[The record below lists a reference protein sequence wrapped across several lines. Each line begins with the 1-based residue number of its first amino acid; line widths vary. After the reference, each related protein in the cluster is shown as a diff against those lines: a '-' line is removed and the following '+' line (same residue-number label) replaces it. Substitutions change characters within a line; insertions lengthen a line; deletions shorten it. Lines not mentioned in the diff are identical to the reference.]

1 MTIAAEQLLY
11 YEDLYRYGILA
22 ITIFIAFYAVIYK
35 EVFYKSTLFGVLLSV
50 ALILWIGYYPWQD
63 LGGDR
68 EVYMMEFHQEDQIL
82 QSSPHSDPLWKA
94 FTSFAHARFTDAE
107 YLLILA
113 TVYVGCHFAFARH
126 FFRGNEGL
134 AMTFFASSMFFSSYG
149 CNAMRQGIAAAIIL
163 LAIAAWD
170 RDRIIGLFLML
181 CATQIHISV
190 ALTAGAIVFCTLW
203 RDTRTIFLFWLL
215 SIPVSFVAGSFFQQL
230 FEPYLSDLTHRSA
243 VAGYMLAEDSEAYR
257 SGFRI
262 DFIVYS
268 ILPVIMGRYYI
279 FGKGFRD
286 AAYETIFR
294 AYLLAN
300 AFWILVIRSNFSDR
314 MAFLSWV
321 LMPMILIYPLFKAK
335 NIEYPTLLF
344 AILLLG
350 QEALNLMK

>member
-22 ITIFIAFYAVIYK
+22 ITIFIALYAAIYK

-215 SIPVSFVAGSFFQQL
+215 CIPVSFVAGSFFQQL
-230 FEPYLSDLTHRSA
+230 LEPYLSDLTHRSA

-268 ILPVIMGRYYI
+268 VLPVIMGRYYI

-344 AILLLG
+344 TILLLG
-350 QEALNLMK
+350 QEALNFMK

>member
-1 MTIAAEQLLY
+1 MTIAAEYLSH

-22 ITIFIAFYAVIYK
+22 TVIFIAFYAAIYK

-82 QSSPHSDPLWKA
+82 QTSPHSDPLWKA

-149 CNAMRQGIAAAIIL
+149 CNAMRQGIAAAIVL

-170 RDRIIGLFLML
+170 RDRIIGLLLML

-190 ALTAGAIVFCTLW
+190 TLTAGAIVFCTLW

-230 FEPYLSDLTHRSA
+230 LEPYLSDLTHRSA
-243 VAGYMLAEDSEAYR
+243 VAGYMLAEDSEVYH

-279 FGKGFRD
+279 IGKGFRD

-335 NIEYPTLLF
+335 KIEYPTLLF